1 MISGYQKPFRLD
13 RNDQGGGILVYVR
26 NCIPAK
32 VIKNINLPSNT
43 ETIFFDIVLGK
54 KKWLISASYN
64 PSKLTISY
72 HLGILGNIIDR
83 LIQKYDNLLFI
94 GDYNAE
100 VKEEPLQN
108 FILNYNL
115 KCLIKEPTCFKSINA
130 PSTIDLFL
138 TNKHKSFIHSTT
150 LETGLFDHHKMI
162 LTILNSNFIKCKSKK
177 VFYRSYRNFDSVAFR
192 YHLGE
197 MVTNINHPNTTLQ
210 QFRDGVINV
219 LNDHAPLKQI
229 LIRGN
234 NQPFMTKE
242 LRKAIM
248 ERSRLR
254 NIYLQYP
261 TPGNKRA
268 YSAKRNSCVKLL
280 KNTKKRYYENL
291 DTNLIRDSRSFWKTV
306 KPLFSDKCIV
316 QQDISLLE
324 NNTLIT
330 EDKLVADIFNHFFS
344 NIVPNLHIKENEDI
358 LINSNTIENPINK
371 AILKFSY
378 HPSIM
383 KIKDNVKVNSSEIF
397 KFNIVS
403 EDDIENILLNLDTS
417 KATSSNSI
425 PCLILR
431 DNKDIFIPVITKI
444 FNDSVLNQ
452 AYPEDPKL
460 ADVIPAHKKDELTDK
475 CNYRPIS
482 LLPTLSKI
490 YERIYHLQIN
500 MYMEGV
506 FSKQLCGFRK
516 GHSTQH
522 CLLVMLEKIRNTL
535 DNKGACALLL
545 TDLSKAFDCIR
556 HDLLIAKL
564 HSYGF
569 DGNALQLMFS
579 YMSNRRHVVI
589 QRTITSY
596 NVRLRHTAFDYAIQR
611 SITSYSV

>member
-1 MISGYQKPFRLD
+1 
-13 RNDQGGGILVYVR
+13 
-26 NCIPAK
+26 
-32 VIKNINLPSNT
+32 
-43 ETIFFDIVLGK
+43 
-54 KKWLISASYN
+54 
-64 PSKLTISY
+64 
-72 HLGILGNIIDR
+72 
-83 LIQKYDNLLFI
+83 
-94 GDYNAE
+94 
-100 VKEEPLQN
+100 
-108 FILNYNL
+108 
-115 KCLIKEPTCFKSINA
+115 
-130 PSTIDLFL
+130 
-138 TNKHKSFIHSTT
+138 
-150 LETGLFDHHKMI
+150 
-162 LTILNSNFIKCKSKK
+162 
-177 VFYRSYRNFDSVAFR
+177 
-192 YHLGE
+192 
-197 MVTNINHPNTTLQ
+197 
-210 QFRDGVINV
+210 
-219 LNDHAPLKQI
+219 
-229 LIRGN
+229 
-234 NQPFMTKE
+234 MTKE
-242 LRKAIM
+242 LRKVIM

-261 TPGNKRA
+261 TQGNKRA

-330 EDKLVADIFNHFFS
+330 EDKLVADTFNHFFS

-431 DNKDIFIPVITKI
+431 DNKDIFIPLITKI

-452 AYPEDPKL
+452 AYPEDLKL
-460 ADVIPAHKKDELTDK
+460 TDVITAHKKDELTDK

-482 LLPTLSKI
+482 LFPTLSKI

-579 YMSNRRHVVI
+579 YMSNRR
-589 QRTITSY
+589 QRTKINSTYS
-596 NVRLRHTAFDYAIQR
+596 TYADVSHGIPQG
-611 SITSYSV
+611 SILGPLLFNIYINDMFYFIRNIDMLTLLMILLHMLVILIRMLL